1 MRKLIIL
8 SLAAALAAC
17 SGSKTAPAPADNG
30 AAADLPAPGATATPA
45 ADADAADTHTT
56 PEPSEL
62 GVFKNWTVGCDNGL
76 TCQAVAVAPEDGD
89 VPDTLM
95 SIMREGGPDGA
106 FTVWIDGSKLPG
118 LPVIVAVDG
127 KPVAHGGTL
136 NDDKSTI
143 TFTGADARAI
153 ALGAANGQAI
163 TLQGSDG
170 YQPQVS
176 LSGLSAALRYI
187 DAKQGLA
194 GTTSAMVARGDGQA
208 STPAPALP
216 VIRAVSGNGDVTKL
230 SAAQIKAL
238 RDANEC
244 PIAEYMSDPPGADY
258 AALDGGKTLMLMPCD
273 SGAYNLIAL
282 AFIIGKDGKA
292 ELAKFDAGTSFN
304 DEGAAAQ
311 LVNAAY
317 DGRTLSTFAK
327 SRGLGDC
334 GIAQSFVWDGAMFRL
349 AEQSEMGECRGSTD
363 YITTWRARVV
373 R

>member
-17 SGSKTAPAPADNG
+17 SGSKTAPAPSGNG
-30 AAADLPAPGATATPA
+30 AAADLPTPDATATQ
-45 ADADAADTHTT
+45 ADADAADTHAK
-56 PEPSEL
+56 PEPGEL
-62 GVFKNWTVGCDNGL
+62 GVFKNWTVGCDNAL
-76 TCQAVAVAPEDGD
+76 TCKAVALAPEDGD

-95 SIMREGGPDGA
+95 SITRAGGPDGA
-106 FTVWIDGSKLPG
+106 FSVRIDGSKLPG
-118 LPVIVAVDG
+118 LPLIVTVDG
-127 KPVAHGGTL
+127 KPVANGGTL
-136 NDDKSTI
+136 IDDKSAI
-143 TFTGADARAI
+143 AFTGADARAI
-153 ALGAANGQAI
+153 AQGAANGQAI

-230 SAAQIKAL
+230 SPAQIKAL

-258 AALDGGKTLMLMPCD
+258 AVLDGGKTLMLMPCD

-282 AFIIGKDGKA
+282 AFIVDKDGKA
-292 ELAKFDAGTSFN
+292 ALARFDSGTSAN
-304 DEGAAAQ
+304 DEGETTQ
-311 LVNAAY
+311 LINASY
-317 DGRTLSTFAK
+317 DGTTLSTFAK

-334 GIAQSFVWDGAMFRL
+334 GVAQNFVWDGSIFRL
-349 AEQSEMGECRGSTD
+349 SEQSEMGECRGSTD